1 MLLMVSRKTHNLS
14 CKRDNSFGTVYIT
27 AINRLICFRLFNTQ
41 CRSRYI
47 PEIAIDHGIFNAS
60 LDFQPV

>member
-14 CKRDNSFGTVYIT
+14 CKPDKSFGTVYIT
-27 AINRLICFRLFNTQ
+27 VTSRLICFSLFNTQ

-47 PEIAIDHGIFNAS
+47 PEVTIDHVIFNAS
-60 LDFQPV
+60 LDFQSA